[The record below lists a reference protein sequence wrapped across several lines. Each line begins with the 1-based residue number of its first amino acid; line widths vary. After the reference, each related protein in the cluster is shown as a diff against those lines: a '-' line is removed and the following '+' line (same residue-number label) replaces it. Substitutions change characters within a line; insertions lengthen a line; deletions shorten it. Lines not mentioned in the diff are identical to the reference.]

1 MTSLDTG
8 GRQALWRAHG
18 ASPEE
23 AAELLAYAHSPLHE
37 TALARQSL
45 PLPEPACVTA
55 WERYVAEAEREGA
68 EAVLRRVLV
77 QLRFPIAAGMS
88 QDAAYQAATRRGQ
101 LPLEPGPGVSFARPD
116 GLRLGLHGTPAGR
129 VPVVIARERADFEA
143 LVRAVTRRNEP
154 EAVPASMGACTIAGY
169 NNWERVATLRRA
181 FEAEH
186 PEDWD
191 GSGWAA
197 AFRELIP
204 MKDRYQ
210 DRFMLL
216 SSGPYSATPA
226 TAMGLADDEWRAA
239 SVRLRLEHECTHY
252 FMRQAFGAMR
262 KSLLDELVADYMG
275 LVEALGAFRLDA
287 FLLFMGLESHPDY
300 RAGGRLQNY
309 CGELSP
315 GALVV
320 LRDVV
325 VRAAGNLAE
334 LDPSRDRASFD
345 VVDKARVIAALT
357 RVGLEGL
364 ASAEAA
370 THLAAASAE
379 ANAAF

>member
-1 MTSLDTG
+1 MTALDAL
-8 GRQALWRAHG
+8 GRQATWRAHG
-18 ASPEE
+18 ASQAE

-37 TALARQSL
+37 TALARQPL
-45 PLPEPACVTA
+45 PLPEPACVAA
-55 WERYVAEAEREGA
+55 WERYVDEASREGA
-68 EAVLRRVLV
+68 ESVLRRALV
-77 QLRFPIAAGMS
+77 QLRFPIASGTS

-101 LPLEPGPGVSFARPD
+101 LPLEPGPGVVFARPE
-116 GLRLGLHGTPAGR
+116 GLRLDLHPTPAGR
-129 VPVVIARERADFEA
+129 VPVVIAHERADFEA
-143 LVRAVTRRNEP
+143 LVQAVTRRNEP

-169 NNWERVATLRRA
+169 NNWERVARLRRA

-191 GSGWAA
+191 GAGWAA
-197 AFRELIP
+197 AFRDLIP
-204 MKDRYQ
+204 IKDRYQ

-226 TAMGLADDEWRAA
+226 AALGLADDEWRAA

-325 VRAAGNLAE
+325 VRAAENLAR
-334 LDPSRDRASFD
+334 LDPSRGRAPFD

-364 ASAEAA
+364 ASADAA
-370 THLAAASAE
+370 THLTTASAE
-379 ANAAF
+379 ASAAF